1 MDLYTDNNKKTT
13 LKGLGYKNRQTAL
26 ETIRKVEIYFNYMKG
41 QQKLPGWTP
50 YNVLPKKYLSNKN
63 ESDRYYEIQK
73 MYRILGMSNRAKG
86 MVNRVKKNKGLK
98 DAISVFKSWLDKY
111 KNQKGGRN
119 IESCCVVDEKNS
131 NQCSRQ
137 SDGKIFNLPRKFSR
151 NRCKEGA
158 RGFTMR
164 SSCAPFKDC

>member
-13 LKGLGYKNRQTAL
+13 LKGLGYKNRQIAL

-41 QQKLPGWTP
+41 QQKIPGWTP
-50 YNVLPKKYLSNKN
+50 NNVLPKKYLSNKN
-63 ESDRYYEIQK
+63 ELERYYEIQK

-98 DAISVFKSWLDKY
+98 EAIAVFKIWLEQY

-119 IESCCVVDEKNS
+119 IESCCIVDEKN
-131 NQCSRQ
+131 NKQCSRP
-137 SDGKIFNLPRKFSR
+137 SDSKIFNLPRKFSR
-151 NRCKEGA
+151 KRCQEGI